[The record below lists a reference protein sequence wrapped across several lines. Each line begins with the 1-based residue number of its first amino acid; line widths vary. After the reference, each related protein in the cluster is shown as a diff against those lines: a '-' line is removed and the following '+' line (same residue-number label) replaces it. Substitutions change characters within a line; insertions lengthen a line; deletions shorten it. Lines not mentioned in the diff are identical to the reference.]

1 MNAERVSP
9 HYVLRYVY
17 AILVIVVIASAT
29 VLGTLYIAQQDERQT
44 HERIQFYHLESVSES
59 SETRREAVLLRN
71 LVQQSL
77 LARDRT
83 GMGPAGVSE
92 AFVSPVGIV
101 QSLRSRIEQL
111 SALQAQYDE
120 PVFAEVLDRMLM
132 RLESIASQVQQE
144 SGPTQAT
151 LTEIDVL
158 RLIVEQFDRLHKIE
172 ARLELEALSARQADR
187 PRFLAVLI
195 ACLAFSALA
204 GGYIVYSLKRSM
216 DRQYEAEAAL
226 ADSQERLHHI
236 QKLDALGRLVGG
248 VAHDFNNLLTVIL
261 GHVEI
266 LRLASAR
273 DDTVDQGLTE
283 IQRAGQQ
290 AASLTQQL
298 LAFSRRQQLQPRV
311 VDLNRQI
318 ANMESLL
325 RRIVSEDVRLKF
337 AYAAEPCAIEVDPDQ
352 LRQVVLNLIANA
364 RDAMPEGGE
373 LRITTDCVEVGGTGQ
388 KIADLPDGDY
398 GRLIVA
404 DTGTGMEES
413 TLQRIFEPFFTT
425 KDETRGTGLGLSTV
439 HGVVTGSGGHIRVD
453 STVGTGTK
461 FFIYFPCTD
470 KGMDGQ
476 AVADDDELPRRGTE
490 TILIVEDDDN
500 VRKFVRT
507 GLTSLGYSVETAAG
521 GAEGLE
527 ICKRDLEV
535 IDVILSDIVMP
546 EMNGPA
552 FMKQALELCP
562 NAIPVFMSAYTRDE
576 ALRAG
581 NEADE
586 DIPLLNKPFRLDQ
599 LARRLRELLD
609 ARAATRGAAAG

>member
-1 MNAERVSP
+1 MIAERVSP

-17 AILVIVVIASAT
+17 AILVIVLIASGT
-29 VLGTLYIAQQDERQT
+29 VLGTLYVAQQDEKQT
-44 HERIQFYHLESVSES
+44 HEDIQFYHLESVAVLN
-59 SETRREAVLLRN
+59 ETRREVYLLRR

-77 LARDRT
+77 ATRERPGT
-83 GMGPAGVSE
+83 GPAGISE
-92 AFVSPVGIV
+92 ALVSPAGIV
-101 QSLRSRIEQL
+101 QSIESRIGRL
-111 SALQAQYDE
+111 SVLQAQYGE
-120 PVFAEVLDRMLM
+120 PIFAEVLDRMLR
-132 RLESIASQVQQE
+132 RLQSVARQVQQD
-144 SGPTQAT
+144 GGATQST

-158 RLIVEQFDRLHKIE
+158 RLTVEQFDRLHKVE
-172 ARLELEALSARQADR
+172 ARLELDALAARQGDR

-195 ACLAFSALA
+195 ACLAFAGLA

-216 DRQYEAEAAL
+216 ERQYEVEAAL
-226 ADSQERLHHI
+226 VDSQERLHHI

-266 LRLASAR
+266 LRLASAK
-273 DDTVDQGLTE
+273 DDTLDQGLTE

-311 VDLNRQI
+311 VDLNRQL
-318 ANMESLL
+318 ADMESMLT
-325 RRIVSEDVRLKF
+325 RIVSEDIRLSF
-337 AYAAEPCAIEVDPDQ
+337 SYAKDPCPIEVDPDQ

-364 RDAMPEGGE
+364 RDAMPDGGE
-373 LRITTDCVEVGGTGQ
+373 LRITTDCIVIGGSGPQ
-388 KIADLPDGDY
+388 VADLPDGRY

-404 DTGTGMEES
+404 DTGTGMEED

-425 KDETRGTGLGLSTV
+425 KDETRGTGLGLSTA

-453 STVGTGTK
+453 STVGQGTK
-461 FFIYFPCTD
+461 FFIYFPCTE
-470 KGMDGQ
+470 KGVDAAPEAGTSD
-476 AVADDDELPRRGTE
+476 VPRPGSE
-490 TILIVEDDDN
+490 TILIVEDDEN
-500 VRKFVRT
+500 VLNFVRT
-507 GLTSLGYSVETAAG
+507 GLESLGYTVETAAS
-521 GAEGLE
+521 GAAGLE
-527 ICKRDLEV
+527 ICGRDPDA

-562 NAIPVFMSAYTRDE
+562 EAIPIFMSAYTRDE

-581 NEADE
+581 NDYDT
-586 DIPLLNKPFRLDQ
+586 DIPLLNKPFRLNE
-599 LARRLRELLD
+599 LARRLRALLD
-609 ARAATRGAAAG
+609 AQAPTREAAAE

>member
-1 MNAERVSP
+1 MIAERVST

-29 VLGTLYIAQQDERQT
+29 VLGTLYIAQQDEKQT

-59 SETRREAVLLRN
+59 NETRREVYLLRR

-77 LARDRT
+77 ALRESAGT
-83 GMGPAGVSE
+83 GPAGVSE
-92 AFVSPVGIV
+92 VFVSPAGVV
-101 QSLRSRIEQL
+101 QSIQSRINRL
-111 SALQAQYDE
+111 SALQTQFDE
-120 PVFAEVLDRMLM
+120 PVFAEVLERMLG
-132 RLESIASQVQQE
+132 RLQSISLQLQQE
-144 SGPTQAT
+144 GGPTQAT
-151 LTEIDVL
+151 VTEIDVL
-158 RLIVEQFDRLHKIE
+158 RLTVEQFDRLHKIE
-172 ARLELEALSARQADR
+172 ARLELDALARRQGDR

-204 GGYIVYSLKRSM
+204 GGYIVFSLKRSM
-216 DRQYEAEAAL
+216 DRQYEVEVAL
-226 ADSQERLHHI
+226 VDSQERLHHI

-273 DDTVDQGLTE
+273 ERSVDEGLTE

-318 ANMESLL
+318 ADMESLL
-325 RRIVSEDVRLKF
+325 RRIVSEDIRLRF
-337 AYAAEPCAIEVDPDQ
+337 TYAQTPCAIEVDPDQ
-352 LRQVVLNLIANA
+352 LRQVIMNLIANA
-364 RDAMPEGGE
+364 RDAMPDGGE
-373 LRITTDCVEVGGTGQ
+373 LRISTDRVEIGGGGPQ
-388 KIADLPDGDY
+388 IVDLPKGRY

-404 DTGTGMEES
+404 DTGTGMEEE

-453 STVGTGTK
+453 SSIGGGTK
-461 FFIYFPCTD
+461 FYIYFPCTE
-470 KGMDGQ
+470 KGMEGEAEAAEDT
-476 AVADDDELPRRGTE
+476 EPRRGSE
-490 TILIVEDDDN
+490 TILIVEDDEN
-500 VRKFVRT
+500 VLKFVKT
-507 GLTSLGYSVETAAG
+507 GLASLGYRVETASG
-521 GAEGLE
+521 GAAGLE
-527 ICKRDLEV
+527 ICRRDRDA

-552 FMKQALELCP
+552 FMRQALELCP
-562 NAIPVFMSAYTRDE
+562 NATPMFMSAYTRDE

-581 NEADE
+581 NDHDA
-586 DIPLLNKPFRLDQ
+586 DIPLLNKPFRLDE

-609 ARAATRGAAAG
+609 ARAATPEAAAK